1 METKVCAKCGKELP
15 VELFNKSNKTEDGYG
30 NICKD
35 CDIRTNGT
43 RRVQV
48 KYPDGN
54 PLLKDF
60 TPRELIAE
68 LRVRGYRGEL
78 TFVQKVKL

>member
-15 VELFNKSNKTEDGYG
+15 VELFNKSNKTEDGYSQK
-30 NICKD
+30 CKD
-35 CDIRTNGT
+35 CDNRTNGT
-43 RRVQV
+43 KRV

-54 PLLKDF
+54 LLLKDF

-68 LRVRGYRGEL
+68 LRVRGYHGEL
-78 TFVQKVKL
+78 TFIQKVKL